1 MPSEHCSDYETSL
14 AQKSLLDYKC
24 SGGIMNKITVYWIYS
39 NRYFVKKLKKP
50 QISSKSHGMTFLR
63 PKQSMNSLLG
73 VKIAQNPYFWFGYNS
88 SKWRK
93 ITHWTCFSTT
103 PNKSW
108 WEFLYP
114 VKKWSPKNS
123 FSKRKNLRESIESNF
138 FTGCVFW
145 KIVHTGKSLAIR
157 FTSL

>member
-1 MPSEHCSDYETSL
+1 MPSEHFSDCKTSR
-14 AQKSLLDYKC
+14 AQKPLLDYKC
-24 SGGIMNKITVYWIYS
+24 SEGIVNKITVCWIYS

-93 ITHWTCFSTT
+93 ITHWTCFSTN
-103 PNKSW
+103 PKKSS

-114 VKKWSPKNS
+114 LKKWSAKTHFRS
-123 FSKRKNLRESIESNF
+123 EKTWERALKA
-138 FTGCVFW
+138 T
-145 KIVHTGKSLAIR
+145 
-157 FTSL
+157 FTSW

>member
-1 MPSEHCSDYETSL
+1 
-14 AQKSLLDYKC
+14 
-24 SGGIMNKITVYWIYS
+24 MNKITVCWIYS

-88 SKWRK
+88 QKWRK
-93 ITHWTCFSTT
+93 ITHSTCFSTN
-103 PNKSW
+103 PKKSSW
-108 WEFLYP
+108 QCLYP
-114 VKKWSPKNS
+114 VKNRLPKNS

-138 FTGCVFW
+138 YKLVNLIAKDLPVCTIFLQNTACKKVAFNA
-145 KIVHTGKSLAIR
+145 LR
-157 FTSL
+157 FFRFENEFLLIMF

>member
-1 MPSEHCSDYETSL
+1 MPSEHFSDYKTSL
-14 AQKSLLDYKC
+14 AQKPLLDYKC
-24 SGGIMNKITVYWIYS
+24 SEGIVNKIIVCWIYS

-93 ITHWTCFSTT
+93 ITHWTCFSTN
-103 PNKSW
+103 P
-108 WEFLYP
+108 
-114 VKKWSPKNS
+114 KKVHENFSIQLKIDS
-123 FSKRKNLRESIESNF
+123 FSKRKNLRESVETNFYNPF
-138 FTGCVFW
+138 FTENRTYWIC
-145 KIVHTGKSLAIR
+145 LAR
-157 FTSL
+157 RSTSL

>member
-1 MPSEHCSDYETSL
+1 
-14 AQKSLLDYKC
+14 
-24 SGGIMNKITVYWIYS
+24 MNKITVCWIYS

-88 SKWRK
+88 SKMK
-93 ITHWTCFSTT
+93 KDHALNLFFNQ
-103 PNKSW
+103 PKKSQ

>member
-88 SKWRK
+88 QKWRK
-93 ITHWTCFSTT
+93 ITHWTCFSTN
-103 PNKSW
+103 PKKSW

-114 VKKWSPKNS
+114 VKNWSPKNS
-123 FSKRKNLRESIESNF
+123 FSKRKNLREH
-138 FTGCVFW
+138 W
-145 KIVHTGKSLAIR
+145 KQLFYWLCFLKNRTHW
-157 FTSL
+157 